1 MTVDKDKLR
10 QLAEAATPGPWFAS
24 PSHDHY
30 KVLQDNDSG
39 LLPEIAGV
47 DERANTAFIA
57 AANPATVLALLDE
70 LADAHQS
77 AQYAWDNE
85 RATAEVADDLREQLA
100 AMTKAIGDAL
110 PAFEHAQSALYDA
123 MHAGNLSVEYHN
135 SVAAVI
141 VHAISALRKVG
152 THD

>member
-47 DERANTAFIA
+47 DERVDVAFIA

-70 LADAHQS
+70 LAACKAGAEMMVARVQEES
-77 AQYAWDNE
+77 TSWRLTCKVYEKAN
-85 RATAEVADDLREQLA
+85 RALDEQLA
-100 AMTKAIGDAL
+100 AMTKAIERIDETLRVPAAEYVPAIGDVFTIIDQIKKGRH
-110 PAFEHAQSALYDA
+110 P
-123 MHAGNLSVEYHN
+123 
-135 SVAAVI
+135 
-141 VHAISALRKVG
+141 
-152 THD
+152 